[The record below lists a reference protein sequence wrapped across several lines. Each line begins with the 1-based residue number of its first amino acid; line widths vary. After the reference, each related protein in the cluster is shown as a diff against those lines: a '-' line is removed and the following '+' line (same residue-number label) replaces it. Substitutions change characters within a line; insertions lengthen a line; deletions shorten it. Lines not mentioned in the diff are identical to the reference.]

1 MRLRRKALSPTN
13 ARSIRSAR
21 LEIMMAPEDSPMP
34 AKDMAN
40 SFDAVSGSRDGVRRC
55 AITPGHAVT

>member
-1 MRLRRKALSPTN
+1 MRLRRKAMSPTN

-21 LEIMMAPEDSPMP
+21 SEIMKAFEDSPMP

-40 SFDAVSGSRDGVRRC
+40 SFDAVSDTPAGVRRR
-55 AITPGHAVT
+55 AE

>member
-21 LEIMMAPEDSPMP
+21 SEIMMAFEDSPMI
-34 AKDMAN
+34 AKNVAK
-40 SFDAVSGSRDGVRRC
+40 SFDAVSDTPAGVHRR
-55 AITPGHAVT
+55 VE

>member
-21 LEIMMAPEDSPMP
+21 LEIMKAFEDSPMP

-40 SFDAVSGSRDGVRRC
+40 SFDAVSGSRDGVRRR
-55 AITPGHAVT
+55 AE

>member
-21 LEIMMAPEDSPMP
+21 SEIMMAPEVSPMI
-34 AKDMAN
+34 AKHMAE
-40 SFDAVSGSRDGVRRC
+40 SFDAVFDTPAGVRRR
-55 AITPGHAVT
+55 AE

>member
-21 LEIMMAPEDSPMP
+21 LEIMKAFEDSPMP

-40 SFDAVSGSRDGVRRC
+40 SFDAVSGSCDGVRRR
-55 AITPGHAVT
+55 AE

>member
-21 LEIMMAPEDSPMP
+21 SEIMMAPEDSPMI
-34 AKDMAN
+34 AKHMAE
-40 SFDAVSGSRDGVRRC
+40 SFDAVSGSRDGVRRR
-55 AITPGHAVT
+55 AE

>member
-1 MRLRRKALSPTN
+1 MKLPRKALSPTN

-21 LEIMMAPEDSPMP
+21 LEIMKAFKDSPMP

-40 SFDAVSGSRDGVRRC
+40 SFDAVSRTPTGVRRRGRMS
-55 AITPGHAVT
+55 T